1 MTDPSRPSTF
11 LVEREGHALVVT
23 LNRPER
29 LNALSRTLQDD
40 LRAFWPSVADDP
52 EVRAVILTGAGRA
65 FSAGA
70 DTDDLS
76 TGNRPVLGLDT
87 LRFCPGRVVDV
98 PVIAA
103 VNGMCVGG
111 ALNFVADADLVVASE
126 DAWFTDPHVTQGQ
139 VSGPE
144 PLMLS
149 AKGPYRPVLMLALC
163 GNRYRMPAATALQ
176 AGIVNEV
183 VPAAELL
190 PRAKEIAAMIAA
202 QSPTA
207 VRKSLALM
215 RRRVREPLTPH
226 LERAWEAVAG
236 QWPHPDSLEGPRAFL
251 EKRPPNWADPRD
263 ALAS

>member
-1 MTDPSRPSTF
+1 MTF
-11 LVEREGHALVVT
+11 LVERDGYALIVT

-29 LNALSRTLQDD
+29 LNALSRGLQDE
-40 LRAFWPSVADDP
+40 LRDFWPTVADDP
-52 EVRAVILTGAGRA
+52 GVRAVIVTGAGRA

-70 DTDDLS
+70 DTADL
-76 TGNRPVLGLDT
+76 TAGNRPVLGLDT
-87 LRFCPGRVVDV
+87 LRFCPGRVLDV

-111 ALNFVADADLVVASE
+111 ALNFVADADLVIASE

-149 AKGPYRPVLMLALC
+149 AKAPYRPVLMLALC

-176 AGIVNEV
+176 AGLVNEV
-183 VPAAELL
+183 VPSADLL

-215 RRRVREPLTPH
+215 RRRVREPLLPH
-226 LERAWEAVAG
+226 LEAAWQAVAG
-236 QWPHPDSLEGPRAFL
+236 QWPHPDSLEGPRAFV
-251 EKRPPNWADPRD
+251 EKRPPNWADPLT
-263 ALAS
+263 AHAT